1 MQYTV
6 AQILGTHLRSIGRI
20 FNGGL
25 LPLTMGRLAQ
35 RRQAEPLFSF
45 LKKSRALCRMSVRQP
60 ALCICICICIC
71 SVQSVRLGGELR
83 WRAMYVPPPPEFET
97 QHTESHS
104 WAQKWA
110 DPTPQLP
117 LRLSP
122 PISRFI
128 ASIFHAKIIS
138 LRHFGSM
145 MKILNCKFLQFML
158 FCMLMLLS
166 ILDIGD
172 IPFIG
177 CCIAVGLGWY
187 QVATRG
193 EALYSTKH
201 KSLYSTKHKAMYS
214 TKHKSLNSTTEYS
227 STTECNRVMV

>member
-1 MQYTV
+1 MV
-6 AQILGTHLRSIGRI
+6 ASSPSQWAGWHKG
-20 FNGGL
+20 
-25 LPLTMGRLAQ
+25 GRLNLYSAFW
-35 RRQAEPLFSF
+35 RSHAHCAECPST
-45 LKKSRALCRMSVRQP
+45 SSLCI
-60 ALCICICICIC
+60 CICICICIC

-83 WRAMYVPPPPEFET
+83 WQAMYVPPPPEFET

-117 LRLSP
+117 LQLSP
-122 PISRFI
+122 PQ
-128 ASIFHAKIIS
+128 ASAALLLAFLMQKSFPWDTLGRGENSELQVFAIHA
-138 LRHFGSM
+138 
-145 MKILNCKFLQFML
+145 

-166 ILDIGD
+166 IFDIGD

-201 KSLYSTKHKAMYS
+201 KSLYSTTEYS
-214 TKHKSLNSTTEYS
+214 NTKNKSWYSTTEYS
-227 STTECNRVMV
+227 STTGCNRVRV

>member
-1 MQYTV
+1 M
-6 AQILGTHLRSIGRI
+6 LTHLRSIGRI

-25 LPLTMGRLAQ
+25 SSSPSQWAGWHKGGRLNLYSAFW
-35 RRQAEPLFSF
+35 RSHAHCAECPSTSPL
-45 LKKSRALCRMSVRQP
+45 CI
-60 ALCICICICIC
+60 CICICICIC

-83 WRAMYVPPPPEFET
+83 WLAMYVPPPPEFET

-122 PISRFI
+122 PLSRFI

-138 LRHFGSM
+138 LGHFGSM
-145 MKILNCKFLQFML
+145 MKILNCNFLQFML

-166 ILDIGD
+166 IFDIGD

-201 KSLYSTKHKAMYS
+201 KSLYST
-214 TKHKSLNSTTEYS
+214 TEYS
-227 STTECNRVMV
+227 STTECNRVWV